1 MQVGMRKMCYV
12 TLAMLEVGLGVHRL
26 HQAET
31 GRKRPLDR
39 RDGVCKD
46 LKGTNELSAWRPD
59 TIRLPPSCAV
69 LECGGRKRLKVKFVD
84 ILERFLSPKM
94 KKFNL
99 I

>member
-1 MQVGMRKMCYV
+1 MCCV
-12 TLAMLEVGLGVHRL
+12 TLMMLEVGLGVYRL
-26 HQAET
+26 YQAET
-31 GRKRPLDR
+31 GRKRLLDK
-39 RDGVCKD
+39 RDSVCKD
-46 LKGTNELSAWRPD
+46 LKGTNELSAWRPA

-94 KKFNL
+94 RKFNL